1 MCAGKGSWE
10 GRKAPV
16 RGRKG
21 KPGGGGAREAGG
33 GDPRWRGPTDG
44 AALTSMRL
52 AGESPGTPPAARTSP
67 RPAPAIGQPA
77 CGPRRDWLGGA
88 GRGRA
93 EEGGGGE
100 ARHVNK
106 A

>member
-10 GRKAPV
+10 GGKEPV

-33 GDPRWRGPTDG
+33 GDPCWRGPTDG

-52 AGESPGTPPAARTSP
+52 AGESPGSLPAARVPAP
-67 RPAPAIGQPA
+67 RPCHWPAGLRPVPGLA
-77 CGPRRDWLGGA
+77 GRPRVGGGA
-88 GRGRA
+88 GRRGP
-93 EEGGGGE
+93 
-100 ARHVNK
+100 RHVNK

>member
-1 MCAGKGSWE
+1 MCAGRGSWE
-10 GRKAPV
+10 GSEELV

-21 KPGGGGAREAGG
+21 KPGGGGGGAQEAGG

-52 AGESPGTPPAARTSP
+52 AGESPGTLPAARTSP
-67 RPAPAIGQPA
+67 RPAPVIGQPA
-77 CGPRRDWLGGA
+77 CGPCPDWLGGA
-88 GRGRA
+88 GWGR
-93 EEGGGGE
+93 EEG

>member
-10 GRKAPV
+10 GGKEPV

-33 GDPRWRGPTDG
+33 GDPCWRGPTDG

-52 AGESPGTPPAARTSP
+52 AGESPGSLPAARTSP
-67 RPAPAIGQPA
+67 RPTPAIGQPA
-77 CGPRRDWLGGA
+77 CGPCPDWLDGPGWAGA
-88 GRGRA
+88 R
-93 EEGGGGE
+93 GGGGG
-100 ARHVNK
+100 RGM
-106 A
+106 